1 MAWAGIELIHGGYLD
16 DFAQIHDRN
25 PVAHVPDNREV
36 MRNENVGQPELLLKV
51 GQQVENLRLDRNVQ
65 SRDGL
70 VRDDQLGSK
79 GQGAG
84 DADALPLATRELGGE
99 PVVVFG
105 VEADQAH
112 QLLHLALALVAATD
126 PMDCERV
133 AYDRSD
139 PAAGGERADRV
150 LENHLNALTQG
161 AHSPPREPRNIVP
174 VKHDLSSG
182 EIEQAGDASRQ
193 S

>member
-1 MAWAGIELIHGGYLD
+1 MAWAGVELIHGGYLD

-51 GQQVENLRLDRNVQ
+51 GQQVENLRLDRNVEGG
-65 SRDGL
+65 DGL
-70 VRDDQLGSK
+70 VGDDQLRSK

-84 DADALPLATRELGGE
+84 DADALPLATREFGGK

-112 QLLHLALALVAATD
+112 QLLHLALALLAATD
-126 PMDCERV
+126 AVNREWVPDDRCDSPARV
-133 AYDRSD
+133 Q
-139 PAAGGERADRV
+139 RADRV
-150 LENHLNALTQG
+150 L
-161 AHSPPREPRNIVP
+161 
-174 VKHDLSSG
+174 
-182 EIEQAGDASRQ
+182 
-193 S
+193 